1 MPLLRDITSET
12 GMASLS
18 RAQVTTSPMITTPA
32 TAPAPHFNTDDF
44 IMGPDTCGFTSG
56 TTITCTNPS
65 DYCQNIG
72 NYRGCC
78 EGAIDQCSATVYTTC
93 QEGLDNAYQAHVLYC
108 TGGSPAC
115 MTHYFT
121 TDDSPGST
129 YTNVACGTSDVFG
142 QLYPYPPELMPTTS
156 AAAHPRNTTTPSSS
170 GNDASD
176 KSSVSTGAIVGAI
189 VGAIILVIL
198 LIISTVLIARRKKL
212 QAHLNTSAAAAA
224 MGGGGNRKGSLMSDK
239 NNNPDALP
247 AMPMSSSGGSS
258 DAAEAERRRR
268 LRLSTIPEALSPTS
282 PTAAASS
289 RRASA
294 ILGSR
299 FNRKSAR
306 RSYGPDWPL
315 GSADP
320 LESHPMPPP
329 PPPPPSTQQTPDP
342 EKRMGDDEQSQTTA
356 ARGPPSSPP
365 PLQGQAPRSIPTLN
379 LPTTQSPPGG
389 AASVPQLEVEPV
401 SPVDDDTQ
409 SVHISPI
416 TPDSTRVMLTSPR
429 LSYHP
434 VSPMDA
440 AFNDEVER
448 RVSRLEG
455 AGPAADR
462 SEEPVSPIDDD
473 DDYNGGAHPLD
484 NRLSLI
490 SVPTRREGAVNL
502 DEIVSP
508 VSPDDEEDKTAAA
521 AVTAKKQNVNNDERE
536 EEEAQDAGEVDRLV
550 R

>member
-1 MPLLRDITSET
+1 
-12 GMASLS
+12 
-18 RAQVTTSPMITTPA
+18 
-32 TAPAPHFNTDDF
+32 
-44 IMGPDTCGFTSG
+44 
-56 TTITCTNPS
+56 
-65 DYCQNIG
+65 
-72 NYRGCC
+72 
-78 EGAIDQCSATVYTTC
+78 
-93 QEGLDNAYQAHVLYC
+93 
-108 TGGSPAC
+108 

-142 QLYPYPPELMPTTS
+142 QLYPYPPELMLTTS

-224 MGGGGNRKGSLMSDK
+224 MGGGGNRKGSFISGK
-239 NNNPDALP
+239 NNPDALP
-247 AMPMSSSGGSS
+247 AMPSSG

-282 PTAAASS
+282 PTGAASS

-342 EKRMGDDEQSQTTA
+342 EKRMDDEEPRQTP
-356 ARGPPSSPP
+356 RGPPPSA
-365 PLQGQAPRSIPTLN
+365 QAPRSIPTLN
-379 LPTTQSPPGG
+379 LPTQPTQSPSNG
-389 AASVPQLEVEPV
+389 AAAAPVPQLEVEPV

-462 SEEPVSPIDDD
+462 SEEPVSPIDDND

-490 SVPTRREGAVNL
+490 SVPTRGEGNAAANL

-508 VSPDDEEDKTAAA
+508 VSPDDEEDKTAE

-536 EEEAQDAGEVDRLV
+536 EEEAQDAGEVSPMSVSPIESRRSSLA